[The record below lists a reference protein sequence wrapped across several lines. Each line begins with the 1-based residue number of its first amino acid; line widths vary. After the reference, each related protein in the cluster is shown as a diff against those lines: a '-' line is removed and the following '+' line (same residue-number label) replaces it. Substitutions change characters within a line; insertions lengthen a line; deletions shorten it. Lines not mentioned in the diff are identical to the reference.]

1 MPNTIANAVASTHPS
16 PSPAQ
21 RDAGNYRKG
30 KLRLHGLEIS
40 IENPKGTR
48 RRPEWKPLAC
58 HYGYINRTEGRDGD
72 HVDVFIGPNPSSELV
87 FVVDQVTESGKRFD
101 EHKVMLGFTSK
112 AKAKAGYLANYQAG
126 WKCGPIT
133 AMTIEQFKTWL
144 RDGDTTKRVAM
155 QVSKYDK
162 SGGLPS
168 IPGTQPGVTHQVGET
183 KSFNGTT
190 YRLNENHRWEL
201 ANPEEGSQGGVPGAD
216 PAQQPPDQS
225 ASPQPSPAADPA
237 ARNAFTASRLHTV
250 HPEIGGLLRAI
261 HESPHFQQSGEFA
274 SYDVHKKVAGDLYHT
289 LSKHAGKEIAG
300 GQVVDLGQGRV
311 GFASEAG
318 SIAVWPADASGRHQI
333 TYTNKTGIVGR
344 AMAGQKGGGDGEQ
357 QQQGQQ
363 EQPAEAGGDNQPS
376 VENEPEAPPR
386 VAKPIAPPPLPA
398 QSGAGGNPF
407 RQEPTP
413 PAKPQQNP
421 SPAPSPARAGGK
433 LPDEQAYDDSLTP
446 AKPRPP
452 HVALRERA
460 NQWKEK
466 AVAARDAWTQAVE
479 DREHP
484 KRIRALKQKFT
495 ALREA
500 YNDHERHA
508 RRAEGEHK
516 ARLRESGKA
525 TKERMKSLGI
535 GPYAGKGRQGG
546 GKSSAP
552 SAPPAEKSGKSPPA
566 EKPIPLIDHAEQNPG
581 KGDVPTP
588 TPEALEMGK
597 LPMESQ
603 RAGSAAQTFLKS
615 AGLSVTPEN
624 HKAIQHAIRRGW
636 VKNKGELRAMLKTA
650 KKIHERGNLKDE
662 NGGAAS
668 DHAALREAIRRKGN
682 RERRESWAKI
692 VKQKAD
698 HWEMPAKEFHDTASQ
713 YYKEFVAPHKE
724 REDVK
729 DELRNMVG
737 VSANKLRQI
746 EERGGKGG
754 KGGDYSNVKGL
765 DNAVEYL
772 KNNFPHLIENENPE
786 QTAWEMLKEG
796 KKPPPGK
803 TSEEFMQKFEEAL
816 SNGYTLEKNT
826 DVAPMS
832 QEEIEKLRES
842 GGGGGGGNETMLP
855 FAKTRKGVVIRY

>member
-1 MPNTIANAVASTHPS
+1 
-16 PSPAQ
+16 
-21 RDAGNYRKG
+21 
-30 KLRLHGLEIS
+30 
-40 IENPKGTR
+40 
-48 RRPEWKPLAC
+48 
-58 HYGYINRTEGRDGD
+58 
-72 HVDVFIGPNPSSELV
+72 
-87 FVVDQVTESGKRFD
+87 
-101 EHKVMLGFTSK
+101 
-112 AKAKAGYLANYQAG
+112 
-126 WKCGPIT
+126 
-133 AMTIEQFKTWL
+133 
-144 RDGDTTKRVAM
+144 
-155 QVSKYDK
+155 
-162 SGGLPS
+162 
-168 IPGTQPGVTHQVGET
+168 
-183 KSFNGTT
+183 
-190 YRLNENHRWEL
+190 
-201 ANPEEGSQGGVPGAD
+201 
-216 PAQQPPDQS
+216 
-225 ASPQPSPAADPA
+225 
-237 ARNAFTASRLHTV
+237 
-250 HPEIGGLLRAI
+250 
-261 HESPHFQQSGEFA
+261 
-274 SYDVHKKVAGDLYHT
+274 
-289 LSKHAGKEIAG
+289 
-300 GQVVDLGQGRV
+300 
-311 GFASEAG
+311 
-318 SIAVWPADASGRHQI
+318 
-333 TYTNKTGIVGR
+333 
-344 AMAGQKGGGDGEQ
+344 MAGQKGGGDGGQ
-357 QQQGQQ
+357 QQQEQPGS

-398 QSGAGGNPF
+398 PANGGNATQQQPNAGGNPF
-407 RQEPTP
+407 RQ
-413 PAKPQQNP
+413 PATAPAAKQQQPNGP
-421 SPAPSPARAGGK
+421 GGK

-650 KKIHERGNLKDE
+650 KKIHEKGGTHNYQELKGIKDPKERGRRRAELAANDHHALKD
-662 NGGAAS
+662 
-668 DHAALREAIRRKGN
+668 AIRRKAN
-682 RERRESWAKI
+682 RERRQSWASI
-692 VKQKAD
+692 VRQKAD

-713 YYKEFVAPHKE
+713 FYREFAAPMQA
-724 REDVK
+724 REEVK
-729 DELRNMVG
+729 KRIRN
-737 VSANKLRQI
+737 AARLNKADI
-746 EERGGKGG
+746 
-754 KGGDYSNVKGL
+754 SNL
-765 DNAVEYL
+765 
-772 KNNFPHLIENENPE
+772 EN
-786 QTAWEMLKEG
+786 KEG
-796 KKPPPGK
+796 KDSDVLSRIDKPLQQIAGEYPQFFEGKDAGEVAWAMLREVPKPPPGK